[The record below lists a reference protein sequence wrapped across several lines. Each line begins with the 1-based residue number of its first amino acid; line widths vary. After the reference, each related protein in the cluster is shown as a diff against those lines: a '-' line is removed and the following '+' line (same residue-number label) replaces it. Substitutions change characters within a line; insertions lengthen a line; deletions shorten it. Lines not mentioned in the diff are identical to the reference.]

1 MESFGSYLKNAREA
15 KKISLPAISRAT
27 KIRRVILEDI
37 ERDRGSF
44 LLPEVVIKNFIEAY
58 ARCVGLNPK
67 EALARYSQ
75 WRKANRA
82 SPAEE
87 APVMEEPK
95 IPRRYIVAGASAL
108 AVIILFSLLLFTGH
122 SPQEDTQQTTPAKGT
137 ASQKKAVP
145 PPEPP
150 RTADARP
157 AATGQA
163 SPTDVRGKVPV
174 EKASFPAGR
183 EHTLI
188 IKASERTWIQIQEG
202 SSAPLDVILYAG
214 DSYTR
219 KSSLPLA
226 ILIGNASGVQVTFD
240 GKILGGLGE
249 AGEVVR
255 LKLPRAEEG

>member
-1 MESFGSYLKNAREA
+1 MESFGSYLKSAREA

-27 KIRRVILEDI
+27 KIRRAILEDI

-67 EALARYSQ
+67 EALARYAQ
-75 WRKANRA
+75 WRKASRA
-82 SPAEE
+82 APAEE
-87 APVMEEPK
+87 ASVMEEPK
-95 IPRRYIVAGASAL
+95 VPHRYIVAGASAL
-108 AVIILFSLLLFTGH
+108 AVIILVAILVFSGH
-122 SPQEDTQQTTPAKGT
+122 SPQEGTQQTTPTKGA

-145 PPEPP
+145 PPESV

-157 AATGQA
+157 AATRQA
-163 SPTDVRGKVPV
+163 SGEKV
-174 EKASFPAGR
+174 SFPAGR

-188 IKASERTWIQIQEG
+188 IKASERTWIQVQEG
-202 SSAPLDVILYAG
+202 SSAPMDVILYAG

-219 KSSLPLA
+219 KSSFPLA

-240 GKILGGLGE
+240 GKVLGGLGK

-255 LKLPRAEEG
+255 LKLPLAEEG

>member
-15 KKISLPAISRAT
+15 KKVSLPAISRAT
-27 KIRRVILEDI
+27 RIRRVILEDI

-67 EALARYSQ
+67 EALARYAQ

-82 SPAEE
+82 SPPEE
-87 APVMEEPK
+87 TPVRGEPK
-95 IPRRYIVAGASAL
+95 VPRRFIVAGAGAL
-108 AVIILFSLLLFTGH
+108 VVIILFSLLLFTGH
-122 SPQEDTQQTTPAKGT
+122 SQQEAQQQTVPTRGT
-137 ASQKKAVP
+137 TGQKKAAP
-145 PPEPP
+145 LESP
-150 RTADARP
+150 RTVEASP
-157 AATGQA
+157 AATMQTPPPA
-163 SPTDVRGKVPV
+163 TRVTVPPI
-174 EKASFPAGR
+174 EKAPVPAGR
-183 EHTLI
+183 EHILV

-219 KSSLPLA
+219 KSSFPLA
-226 ILIGNASGVQVTFD
+226 ILIGNASGVQVIFD
-240 GKILGGLGE
+240 DKVLEGLGG

-255 LKLPRAEEG
+255 IKLPRAQEG